1 LPIPVPQPNHNICNV
16 CHQTINNYDNHIL
29 SREHIWNARFQ
40 RDILDIIDEQI
51 LNMGG
56 KAGNKDIKGYQ

>member
-1 LPIPVPQPNHNICNV
+1 V
-16 CHQTINNYDNHIL
+16 CHQTIKNYDNHIL
-29 SREHIWNARFQ
+29 SREHLWNARFQ

-56 KAGNKDIKGYQ
+56 KAGNKDIKVCQ